1 MSLWGVS
8 HHERPNIYNKVQDS
22 STAQGQ
28 FSLNFRT
35 RRAPREAG
43 LVWGLTRW
51 TRAAGALKAS
61 QPRLPSTL
69 AREECEDS
77 LPHCHRTCPSVQSCE
92 PTQPW
97 CHRGNKPFGSSVCPF
112 YLSFRPPSLPPSL
125 CWAKHLHPRSHTI
138 TPVWWLHPIPSPA
151 SLPPVPDGSLCT
163 HLEIFFFFCMYVHHS
178 CIWGLKGKQQTSSRY
193 QHINVSKN
201 TKSWLN
207 SHSLR
212 SAQPSQPLGRLTGTI
227 HSTSMALRA
236 LRNCT
241 SAPT

>member
-112 YLSFRPPSLPPSL
+112 YLSFRPPSLPPCAEQNISIL
-125 CWAKHLHPRSHTI
+125 EVIQSHLFDGC
-138 TPVWWLHPIPSPA
+138 IPSPHPPP
-151 SLPPVPDGSLCT
+151 SLPYLTVACA
-163 HLEIFFFFCMYVHHS
+163 
-178 CIWGLKGKQQTSSRY
+178 
-193 QHINVSKN
+193 HI
-201 TKSWLN
+201 
-207 SHSLR
+207 
-212 SAQPSQPLGRLTGTI
+212 
-227 HSTSMALRA
+227 
-236 LRNCT
+236 
-241 SAPT
+241 